1 MIQWSLLLS
10 HRHLPLW
17 LFALK
22 NEKSIS
28 NLHSAFKKKRVLWFF
43 MENLCTQNSFL
54 CHSAIQLP
62 PWHVLS
68 LDKNQPSPQ
77 LSIHQP
83 YPKKNKSVPQF
94 FSWLVFL
101 TLKKK
106 TREKTKSPLGR
117 FPHDGKCN
125 SKESFRFVEVRI
137 VCLKSSKVTFGGPV
151 VGCVVLVGKRCPFW
165 TEYGETWNEIF
176 CKWYSNGK
184 MWWFDKLNE
193 EIFWGMTLLIL

>member
-28 NLHSAFKKKRVLWFF
+28 NLHSAFKKKQVLWFF

-106 TREKTKSPLGR
+106 KHVKKQSHRWVGSPTMENATQKNLSDSSRSESSVWNPPRSPLEDRWWGALFWWGSAVR
-117 FPHDGKCN
+117 FERNMGKPEM
-125 SKESFRFVEVRI
+125 K
-137 VCLKSSKVTFGGPV
+137 
-151 VGCVVLVGKRCPFW
+151 
-165 TEYGETWNEIF
+165 
-176 CKWYSNGK
+176 YSVNDNGK